1 MLNCSHIFLFCFNA
15 SQWTTG
21 IYYFAQ
27 FGDHFAWSGDH
38 HFAPS
43 PTALHPLP
51 FFSSFFPFSLI
62 LMWFCAC
69 IVKYVVLMCYRNT
82 IIIHFATQNFN
93 SKGKVANSPI
103 FLSWIAWQW
112 HLLLLVLD
120 QLLVAIASGWWKL
133 FPPSFSSTAYMW
145 KLSTLFL
152 FYTLHENYLHPV
164 LVLQLICENCFHPI
178 SVLQLMCENCFHPIS
193 VLQLMCENCFH
204 PISVLQLMCENCF
217 HPISVLQLMCENCFH
232 PISVLQLMCENCLHS
247 ISVLHFVWEI
257 SSPSFTCSL
266 CVKTV
271 STPFQ
276 FYSLRIWPFVS
287 HMYGHNRY
295 L

>member
-1 MLNCSHIFLFCFNA
+1 MADTCIYIYFAIVIYISNVVKVFKKRKSNVVLNCSHIFLFCFNA

-21 IYYFAQ
+21 IY
-27 FGDHFAWSGDH
+27 HFAWSGDH

-51 FFSSFFPFSLI
+51 FVSSFFPFSLI

-178 SVLQLMCENCFHPIS
+178 SVLQLMCENC
-193 VLQLMCENCFH
+193 
-204 PISVLQLMCENCF
+204 
-217 HPISVLQLMCENCFH
+217 
-232 PISVLQLMCENCLHS
+232 LHS